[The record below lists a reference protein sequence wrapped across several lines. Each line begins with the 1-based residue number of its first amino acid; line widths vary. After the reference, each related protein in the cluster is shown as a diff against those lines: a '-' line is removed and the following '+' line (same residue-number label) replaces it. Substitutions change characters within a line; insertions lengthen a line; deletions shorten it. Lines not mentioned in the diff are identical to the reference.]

1 MKLTLVKSKLERIA
15 KKFYIRVI
23 TIAVSVGI
31 SAWYV
36 NHEKKRYFE
45 EAVELRKSDREKNDR
60 IHKLENEVSQLRSN
74 MIILSIADDNYPNP
88 KWMKSNDLMMLKLNK
103 SYEDIYLKP
112 FGKSRSDYIGKYDY
126 DIWPEDVAF
135 RFRENDRKV
144 LMSKK
149 PITFSEKVPT
159 ADGKEIEVEITKY
172 PIIIN
177 GEIIGIGGFSVI
189 KHLYNE

>member
-45 EAVELRKSDREKNDR
+45 EAIELRKSDREKNDR

-112 FGKSRSDYIGKYDY
+112 FGKSRSDYIGKYDH

-189 KHLYNE
+189 KHFVQ